1 MAGHL
6 GKGTDVNAR
15 GPQGTPL
22 SLATLAGKDKVLEF
36 LLSKGA
42 EVNAVNDD
50 GNAALHAAAFLGRV
64 GVVKT
69 LLKNGAAVNARN
81 KEGETPLDIASD
93 RWTPELAKFIK
104 DAIIDG
110 LQIPIDLGTVKAGR
124 PAVAAF
130 LRGNGGKTADDL
142 AKAKADNIWNAAR
155 SGNLDALKQ
164 HLAKKADVNGSDERG
179 ITPLGWAALAGH
191 TRAAEFLI
199 EQGAQVNATNKEG
212 NTPLHAAA
220 FLGRVEIVALLI
232 KHKANV
238 NTKND
243 DGETP
248 LESVASD
255 WTEALQ
261 RGTQFTANVLK
272 IKVDMEELKSARPG
286 IAEMLRKHGGKTSEE
301 LK

>member
-1 MAGHL
+1 MPGKLAGLRHFINTRRADIEKETADGMPIWTAAAGPPPQLQAPNGQGRGNPRAGNAERGKKNAGGKSATNTIWLAAKTGDLQAVAAHL
-6 GKGTDVNAR
+6 GKGADVNAR
-15 GPQGTPL
+15 GPEGTPL

-50 GNAALHAAAFLGRV
+50 GNAALHAAAFLGHV
-64 GVVKT
+64 GAVKT

-81 KEGETPLDIASD
+81 KEG
-93 RWTPELAKFIK
+93 
-104 DAIIDG
+104 
-110 LQIPIDLGTVKAGR
+110 
-124 PAVAAF
+124 
-130 LRGNGGKTADDL
+130 
-142 AKAKADNIWNAAR
+142 
-155 SGNLDALKQ
+155 
-164 HLAKKADVNGSDERG
+164 
-179 ITPLGWAALAGH
+179 
-191 TRAAEFLI
+191 
-199 EQGAQVNATNKEG
+199 

-220 FLGRVEIVALLI
+220 FLGRIEIVALLI
-232 KHKANV
+232 KNKANV

-248 LESVASD
+248 LESVTSD

-261 RGTQFTANVLK
+261 KGTQFTANVLK
-272 IKVDMEELKSARPG
+272 IKVDMGELKAARPG